1 MGVDEFNQAFFDKID
16 EIEIDISNNV
26 ELKTILDKFNLQ
38 PIDVK
43 NFRISDKSNDV
54 EKKIFEA
61 KNIKF
66 DIIENNDD
74 YIIYQINN
82 SQEKSPDLNDND
94 LKEEIMNL
102 VIQKSKFEFN
112 KDLLEKIQND
122 KFDDS
127 DFIKLGNNKIQS
139 TSLNSIKDNKKFDIN
154 AVELLY
160 SLPLNSFTLIN
171 DENNQI
177 YLAKIKKINYQRIK
191 TNDENFNNYKTK
203 QNTNNKQN
211 ILKSY
216 DLLLNK
222 KYNVVLNEKTIER
235 VKNFFK

>member
-1 MGVDEFNQAFFDKID
+1 MDLWQDKNLE

-38 PIDVK
+38 PINVT
-43 NFRISDKSNDV
+43 NFRISDKSKDV

-94 LKEEIMNL
+94 LKEEIINL

-122 KFDDS
+122 KFDNN

-139 TSLNSIKDNKKFDIN
+139 ASLNSIKDNKKFDIN

-177 YLAKIKKINYQRIK
+177 YLAKIKKITYQRIK

-222 KYNVVLNEKTIER
+222 KYNVVLNEKTIDLS
-235 VKNFFK
+235 NIL